1 MNRSRF
7 VASGT
12 TGGNEAGQGRG
23 KGDRQKRFHQN
34 LQDQVNLGV
43 TSLSK
48 G

>member
-7 VASGT
+7 VASST
-12 TGGNEAGQGRG
+12 TGGEAGQGRG

-43 TSLSK
+43 TLLSK